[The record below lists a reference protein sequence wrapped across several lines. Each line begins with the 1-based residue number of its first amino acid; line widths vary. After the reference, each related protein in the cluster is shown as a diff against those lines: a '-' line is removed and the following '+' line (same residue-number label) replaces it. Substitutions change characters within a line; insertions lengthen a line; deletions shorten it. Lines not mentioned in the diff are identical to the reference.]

1 MGDTGTE
8 ARPAGAPPIGAEPLK
23 ASPVN
28 PSERIVSLD
37 VLRGFAVLG
46 ILIMNVQSFSMIM
59 ASYINPSA
67 FGDLTGLNRVVWTLS
82 HVLADEKFMAI
93 FSMLFGAGI
102 LMIAGRAE
110 EKGLSAW
117 SVHGRRSL
125 WLIVF
130 GLLHAYLLW
139 YGDILVT
146 YGICGLI
153 VFAFRKARPGRL
165 LISGLLVASVA
176 SLLYLGFGYSMQYWP
191 PEATENLMRSWL
203 PDAEHVAEEIAA
215 YQGGW
220 LDQMSIRIPA
230 SMSLQTFVF
239 LIWQGWRVTGL
250 MLIGMALLK
259 WGVLSAARSRRF
271 YLTSMLIGFLAGYPL
286 ILLGV
291 YRNFAAGWMLEY
303 SMFYGPQ
310 LNYWGSILVAFGY
323 VCMVMLLA
331 QAARTG
337 VLTRAFAATGRM
349 AFTNYIMQTLICTAV
364 FYGHGL
370 GLYARMERKE
380 QILLVFS
387 IWILQLVI
395 SPVWLKHFRFGPL
408 EWLWRSLTY
417 GCRQPM
423 RITGADAGAGPDGK

>member
-1 MGDTGTE
+1 MEETGSQ
-8 ARPAGAPPIGAEPLK
+8 AQPIQ
-23 ASPVN
+23 ASPLT
-28 PSERIVSLD
+28 PSERIISLD
-37 VLRGFAVLG
+37 VLRGFAILG

-82 HVLADEKFMAI
+82 HVLADEKFMSI

-110 EKGLSAW
+110 DKGLKAW

-125 WLIVF
+125 WLVLF
-130 GLLHAYLLW
+130 GLMHAYLLW
-139 YGDILVT
+139 YGDILVA

-153 VFAFRKARPGRL
+153 VFGFRNARPRRL
-165 LISGLLVASVA
+165 LIAGLLIVSVA
-176 SLLYLGFGYSMQYWP
+176 SLLYLSFGYSMQYWP
-191 PEATENLMRSWL
+191 EDAIVNLMRSWT
-203 PDAEHVAEEIAA
+203 PDAEHIAEEIAA

-220 LDQMSIRIPA
+220 LGQMSIRVPA
-230 SMSLQTFVF
+230 SISLQTFVF
-239 LIWQGWRVTGL
+239 LIWQVWRVTGL
-250 MLIGMALLK
+250 MMVGMALLK
-259 WGVLSAARSRRF
+259 WGVLSASRSRRF
-271 YLTSMLIGFLAGYPL
+271 YLTSMLVGFLVGYPL

-291 YRNFAAGWMLEY
+291 YRNFAAGWSLEY

-323 VCMVMLLA
+323 VSMVMLLVR
-331 QAARTG
+331 AARPG
-337 VLTRAFAATGRM
+337 IFTRALAATGRM
-349 AFTNYIMQTLICTAV
+349 AFTNYIMQTLICTTI

-380 QILLVFS
+380 QILIVFC
-387 IWILQLVI
+387 IWLLQLIV
-395 SPVWLKHFRFGPL
+395 SPIWLKHFRFGPL

-417 GCRQPM
+417 RSRQPM
-423 RITGADAGAGPDGK
+423 RIRNEEAS

>member
-1 MGDTGTE
+1 MEETAIQTQPM
-8 ARPAGAPPIGAEPLK
+8 A
-23 ASPVN
+23 ASPIT
-28 PSERIVSLD
+28 PSERIISLD
-37 VLRGFAVLG
+37 VLRGFAILG

-59 ASYINPSA
+59 ASYINPTA
-67 FGDLTGLNRVVWTLS
+67 FGDLAGLNRVVWTLS
-82 HVLADEKFMAI
+82 HVFADEKFMSI

-117 SVHGRRSL
+117 SVVGRRNL
-125 WLIVF
+125 WLIIF
-130 GLLHAYLLW
+130 GLAHAYLLW
-139 YGDILVT
+139 YGDILVA

-165 LISGLLVASVA
+165 LIAGLLTASVA
-176 SLLYLGFGYSMQYWP
+176 SLLYLSFGYSMQYWP

-203 PDAEHVAEEIAA
+203 PDAGHVAEEIAA

-220 LDQMSIRIPA
+220 LGQMGIRIPA
-230 SMSLQTFVF
+230 AISLQTFVF

-250 MLIGMALLK
+250 MLVGMALLK
-259 WGVLSAARSRRF
+259 WGVLGAARSRRF
-271 YLTSMLIGFLAGYPL
+271 YFTSMLIGFLAGYPL

-291 YRNFAAGWMLEY
+291 YRNSAAGWALEY

-323 VCMVMLLA
+323 VCMVMLLVH
-331 QAARTG
+331 AARPG
-337 VLTRAFAATGRM
+337 ILTRALAATGRM
-349 AFTNYIMQTLICTAV
+349 AFTNYIVQTLICTAV

-380 QILLVFS
+380 QILVVFA
-387 IWILQLVI
+387 IWILQLIV
-395 SPVWLKHFRFGPL
+395 SPIWLKHFRFGPL

-417 GCRQPM
+417 RRRQPM
-423 RITGADAGAGPDGK
+423 RITSDMRITGKEAS